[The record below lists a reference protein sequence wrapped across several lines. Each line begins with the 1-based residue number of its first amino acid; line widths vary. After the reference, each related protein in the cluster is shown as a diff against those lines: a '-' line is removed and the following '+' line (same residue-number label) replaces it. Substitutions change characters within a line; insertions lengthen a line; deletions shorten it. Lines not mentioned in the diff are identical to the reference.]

1 MATPIQPTG
10 KSGQKREAR
19 RQAKQVWEQ
28 LQPETWNGLSAAQKW
43 EMIRRVLVYIL
54 RREFKEIN

>member
-10 KSGQKREAR
+10 KSGQQRAAR

-43 EMIRRVLVYIL
+43 EMVRRVLVYIL
-54 RREFKEIN
+54 RREFKDIN